1 MNENR
6 IFEALTELKVHAS
19 VTNERLKHYN
29 ESLDE
34 HIKRTELLE
43 KDMQVAMLPIKAA
56 KILAAVSAGAVS
68 VLTALKLLGKL

>member
-1 MNENR
+1 MNEDR

-34 HIKRTELLE
+34 HIRRTELLE
-43 KDMQVAMLPIKAA
+43 RDMQTAMLPIKVV
-56 KILAAVSAGAVS
+56 KVLAAVSAGAVS
-68 VLTALKLLGKL
+68 ILSVLKLLGKL